1 MFRTM
6 LGGSLTVLALFNF
19 SAALPAA
26 MPSVPASEAKMS
38 VDHVTIQVT
47 NADASAAFYKKVF
60 GLVEIESAVDGLRW
74 LGAANGVQLHLVPGR
89 SAPVADNR
97 SVHMAFA
104 SRNLE
109 GELQTL
115 RQLGIG
121 WVDSDGNVARVS
133 AARKDGVKQIYLRD
147 PDGYWIEVN
156 DAGK

>member
-1 MFRTM
+1 MFRTI
-6 LGGSLTVLALFNF
+6 LRGRVAAIVLLNC

-26 MPSVPASEAKMS
+26 EPLAPISEAKMS
-38 VDHVTIQVT
+38 LDHVTIQVA
-47 NADASAAFYKKVF
+47 NADASAAFYKQVF
-60 GLVEIESAVDGLRW
+60 GMVEIKSAVAGLRW

-89 SAPVADNR
+89 SAPIADNR
-97 SVHMAFA
+97 SIHMAFA
-104 SRNLE
+104 TRDLQ

-115 RQLGIG
+115 KRLGIG
-121 WVDSDGNVARVS
+121 WVDADGNVGRVS